1 LSHWLEIFPG
11 RVNGVSGYNNVRLPW
26 GKKRM
31 MVWHRRQSLSLSLV
45 LCFALLLLTVPLDS
59 GGAALYQGATMS
71 GSDYSG
77 QGVPLTPE
85 ELQSLVAPVALYP
98 DPLLAQ
104 VLVAATYPDQV
115 LVATIWLGH
124 SMDLPQGV
132 FLQEVSAQPWDPSV
146 KGLTLFPAVLNIMS
160 RNLVWTSQ
168 LGEAYHNQHSAV
180 MAAVQALR
188 GRAKTE
194 EHLKSTSQMILA
206 QPSGDIL
213 SLQPGNPLMVLVP
226 QYNPA
231 AVFGAPVHPPNFTNK
246 NMPENGLIAFGDGVA
261 IGALSS
267 TDWGWGN
274 WGCNWYQGVANYRNY
289 PYFGNHAWH
298 GGYYGGYVYYGNHS
312 YHDDA
317 NRPFGSQAG
326 GQPGAQPNPPAT
338 AQAADTS
345 GSKHNFNVSGTVKP
359 LPGFQVFSAWSREGG
374 GWSNA
379 DSPLGWGPPDPTYQL
394 TAFSSWGTQA
404 GTTFAV
410 GGWGDRSASY
420 RGWAIRG
427 GASGWGIGGRSSGL
441 HW

>member
-1 LSHWLEIFPG
+1 MI
-11 RVNGVSGYNNVRLPW
+11 
-26 GKKRM
+26 
-31 MVWHRRQSLSLSLV
+31 VWHRRQSLSLA
-45 LCFALLLLTVPLDS
+45 LCCTLLLLTLPLDS
-59 GGAALYQGATMS
+59 GGTALYQAASLS

-77 QGVPLTPE
+77 QGIPLTPE
-85 ELQSLVAPVALYP
+85 ELQALVAPVALYP
-98 DPLLAQ
+98 DNLLAQ
-104 VLVAATYPDQV
+104 VLVAATFPDQL
-115 LVATIWLGH
+115 LVAKMWLEH
-124 SMDLPQGV
+124 SMELPAGAFIQQ
-132 FLQEVSAQPWDPSV
+132 LSAQPWDPSI
-146 KGLTLFPAVLNIMS
+146 KGLTQFPAVMNIMS
-160 RNLVWTSQ
+160 RNLIWTSQ
-168 LGEAYHNQHSAV
+168 LGEAYHNQHSMV

-188 GRAKTE
+188 ARAKTE
-194 EHLKSTSQMILA
+194 EHLKSTPQMILA

-213 SLQPGNPLMVLVP
+213 TLQPGNPLMVLVP

-231 AVFGAPVHPPNFTNK
+231 AVFGTPVQTPNFTNK
-246 NMPENGLIAFGDGVA
+246 NMPENGLIAFGDGVPL
-261 IGALSS
+261 GAVSG

-326 GQPGAQPNPPAT
+326 GQPGAHVD
-338 AQAADTS
+338 AQAADTEA
-345 GSKHNFNVSGTVKP
+345 SKRSFNVSGTVAPK
-359 LPGFQVFSAWSREGG
+359 PGFQVFSAWSREGG
-374 GWSNA
+374 GWANISG
-379 DSPLGWGPPDPTYQL
+379 PLGWDAPDPPYKL
-394 TAFSSWGTQA
+394 SAFSSWGSQA
-404 GTTFAV
+404 GTTFGI